1 MTSRNI
7 SIRDDLYERLTRLK
21 RKDQSYS
28 DFIESMLNEGVKGS
42 FSRLM
47 KYFGIMSDIPEEIDE
62 IIAGA
67 RARLNDDLSA
77 RKWSHLTRLNDDND
91 IPR

>member
-7 SIRDDLYERLTRLK
+7 SIRDELYERLTRLK

-28 DFIESMLNEGVKGS
+28 DFIEELIDDGGKGS

-47 KYFGIMSDIPEEIDE
+47 RYFGILADIPDE
-62 IIAGA
+62 FDAIIAKQRDEMNKGLRDRTQA
-67 RARLNDDLSA
+67 HVTRSETSYDL
-77 RKWSHLTRLNDDND
+77 
-91 IPR
+91 P